1 MGRLGGSPACTS
13 SGLASLRLRAG
24 TLVKR
29 PGPRPFLSPHAQPC
43 TRTQLEWFA
52 VKLAPIFTVGYADGR
67 SQLVALAVFLTQI
80 TAGGF
85 VVAWLL
91 RLETGSVWPVVA

>member
-1 MGRLGGSPACTS
+1 M
-13 SGLASLRLRAG
+13 
-24 TLVKR
+24 
-29 PGPRPFLSPHAQPC
+29 
-43 TRTQLEWFA
+43 
-52 VKLAPIFTVGYADGR
+52 KLAPIFTVGYADGR

-80 TAGGF
+80 TTGGF

>member
-1 MGRLGGSPACTS
+1 M
-13 SGLASLRLRAG
+13 
-24 TLVKR
+24 
-29 PGPRPFLSPHAQPC
+29 
-43 TRTQLEWFA
+43 
-52 VKLAPIFTVGYADGR
+52 KLAPIFTVGYADCR

-80 TAGGF
+80 TTGGF